1 MWLRG
6 SWLANL
12 GCVLTVVQG
21 LTRPQ
26 VDFDVA
32 LLRIWKWE
40 VSNRDITIQVKLLL
54 LPGVWLDMPAKDY
67 HGWASCLLML
77 PDRRRCWEII
87 DPHLRILSFP
97 STSCMQFCVNGT
109 WPQREARIWRLEELG
124 RPPPPLRSYHSCIR
138 VTVLRLL
145 TPSSVSA
152 LRLPIVEAV
161 NSPPL
166 PWKED

>member
-26 VDFDVA
+26 VDFDFA

-124 RPPPPLRSYHSCIR
+124 RPPPPLRSYHSCIHVTVLR
-138 VTVLRLL
+138 PLTPSSVTVLRLPI
-145 TPSSVSA
+145 PSS
-152 LRLPIVEAV
+152 LF
-161 NSPPL
+161 
-166 PWKED
+166 